1 MSSELRV
8 NKLTSR
14 SGVGTVTFND
24 SGLIITGIATAAT
37 LDITGNATIAGV
49 LSYDD
54 VTNVDSVGLVT
65 ARSGIKVGA
74 TGSNTL
80 ISGTATGIGIGTES
94 PDRKLEVVNDNDYAL
109 KVGGNTA
116 GGYYLELG
124 QTGTNGSAGIKYSG
138 SGGSLKISN
147 SSGEIA
153 RFDPSGNMG
162 IGEETPDV
170 RLHVKETINVAYSV
184 ANATSDANNL
194 LKLEN
199 PSTTANAFAGVQFR
213 TGNGA
218 DMYFGAIQ
226 QSANAGDF
234 FFANQNSPS
243 VEIMRIKSTGDVT
256 IGNSSVAFPSG
267 GGLQVYNAS
276 APRIK
281 LTNSTTGVA
290 SGDGFQ
296 IYLSGSS
303 AILDQ
308 KENAEMRFYTNA
320 TEKVRITSAGIL
332 QLDNGNQITAADTT
346 TYLGLG
352 GGNSTSNGANIF
364 LYGGSHAS
372 NASVFLL
379 RTGTS
384 ESLRVDSSG
393 YLKLSG
399 RNVQGTT
406 NGDKLLRIYRHQ
418 EQMQNRMY
426 FFSNHIIQTLLIL

>member
-162 IGEETPDV
+162 IGEETPGV

-194 LKLEN
+194 LKLET
-199 PSTTANAFAGVQFR
+199 PAQLQMHLLVF
-213 TGNGA
+213 
-218 DMYFGAIQ
+218 
-226 QSANAGDF
+226 
-234 FFANQNSPS
+234 NSVP
-243 VEIMRIKSTGDVT
+243 VM
-256 IGNSSVAFPSG
+256 
-267 GGLQVYNAS
+267 
-276 APRIK
+276 
-281 LTNSTTGVA
+281 
-290 SGDGFQ
+290 
-296 IYLSGSS
+296 
-303 AILDQ
+303 
-308 KENAEMRFYTNA
+308 
-320 TEKVRITSAGIL
+320 VRICTW
-332 QLDNGNQITAADTT
+332 
-346 TYLGLG
+346 
-352 GGNSTSNGANIF
+352 SNP
-364 LYGGSHAS
+364 
-372 NASVFLL
+372 
-379 RTGTS
+379 T
-384 ESLRVDSSG
+384 
-393 YLKLSG
+393 KC
-399 RNVQGTT
+399 
-406 NGDKLLRIYRHQ
+406 KCW
-418 EQMQNRMY
+418 
-426 FFSNHIIQTLLIL
+426 